1 MLHYTSND
9 LLTLTGATILAGD
22 DLRVVDGAALTV
34 QGERILAIGAPVA
47 GAPQLDLTGKLI
59 CPMFV
64 DAHTHVG
71 DTGAREL
78 GVGLSHAASVI
89 PPDGLKHRF
98 LRSVAPDQLT
108 QMMRVGLIDMLQS
121 GVIAC
126 ADFREQGLTGVQ
138 ALRQAAAD
146 LPIHVVILGRMDET
160 VDVVE
165 MERQAHALLATADG
179 LGVRDVEA
187 YPAELLIR
195 LREHYPTRL
204 FAVHAAESAAAQ
216 AESLQITGRTQVARV
231 LDWRPDLLIHLVHAT
246 PADLS
251 AIAAAGAYGVA
262 CVRSNGILGVGFPDL
277 ARWQQI
283 GMRFALGTDNMM
295 FVAPDMLREMD
306 FASRL
311 GRGLAQAPTAI
322 DHHMILLAATIE
334 GARALK
340 LDNRIGSL
348 APGKEASFLVFD
360 LDRPHLRY
368 QHDPIS
374 AIVHRASLADI
385 AAIYVRGAPLQKWLN
400 SLQAVA

>member
-9 LLTLTGATILAGD
+9 LLALTGATILAGD

-146 LPIHVVILGRMDET
+146 LPIHVVILGRMDEA
-160 VDVVE
+160 VDAAE

-216 AESLQITGRTQVARV
+216 AESLQTAGRTQVARV

-277 ARWQQI
+277 ARWRQI

>member
-71 DTGAREL
+71 DTGAKEL
-78 GVGLSHAASVI
+78 GVGLNHAASVI

-108 QMMRVGLIDMLQS
+108 QMMRVGLIDMLQC

-126 ADFREQGLTGVQ
+126 ADFREQGLIGVQ

-179 LGVRDVEA
+179 LGVRDVEV

-216 AESLQITGRTQVARV
+216 AESLQTTGRTQVARV

>member
-1 MLHYTSND
+1 MLHRDSND
-9 LLTLTGATILAGD
+9 LLALTGATILAGD
-22 DLRVVDGAALTV
+22 DLRVVEGAALTL
-34 QGERILAIGAPVA
+34 QGERIVAIGAPVA
-47 GAPQLDLTGKLI
+47 GALQLDLTGRLI

-71 DTGAREL
+71 DAGAKEL

-98 LRSVAPDQLT
+98 LRSVDLDQLM

-138 ALRQAAAD
+138 ALRRAAAD

-160 VDVVE
+160 VDAAA
-165 MERQAHALLATADG
+165 MERQAHALLAAAEG

-187 YPAELLIR
+187 YPGELLVR
-195 LREHYPTRL
+195 LRAHYPDRL

-216 AESLQITGRTQVARV
+216 AASLQATGRTQVARV

-246 PADLS
+246 PDDLM
-251 AIAAAGAYGVA
+251 AMAGVGVYGVA

-277 ARWQQI
+277 ARWRQL
-283 GMRFALGTDNMM
+283 GVRFALGTDNVM

-311 GRGLAQAPTAI
+311 GRGLAQDPTAV
-322 DHHMILLAATIE
+322 DHHMILHAATID

-340 LDNRIGSL
+340 LDAQIGSL

-360 LDRPHLRY
+360 LERPHLRY
-368 QHDPIS
+368 QHDPVS

-385 AAIYVRGAPLQKWLN
+385 TAIYVRGAPLQNWLTKV
-400 SLQAVA
+400 QTVA

>member
-71 DTGAREL
+71 DTGAKEL

-126 ADFREQGLTGVQ
+126 ADFREQGLTGAQ

-216 AESLQITGRTQVARV
+216 AESLQTAGRTQVARV

-311 GRGLAQAPTAI
+311 GRGLSQAPTAI